1 MDKKIEVQVTGLRLE
16 EQSETPILI
25 LQELESSKVFPI
37 WIGTFE
43 AVSIAYAQE
52 NLPTSRPLTHE
63 LIITLIQKLN
73 GKVKELYI
81 FDVVDNAFHSNLI
94 IETNENIIEIPCR
107 PSDGVTI
114 ALRSNAKITIDSDL
128 FFQNCIELIDDNEI
142 EKFNE
147 FINSIEPSDFA

>member
-1 MDKKIEVQVTGLRLE
+1 MNKKIEVEVTGLRLE

-25 LQELESSKVFPI
+25 LQKLESSKVFPI

-63 LIITLIQKLN
+63 LMITLIHKLD

-81 FDVVDNAFHSNLI
+81 FDVIDNAFHSNLI
-94 IETNENIIEIPCR
+94 IETKENVIKIPCR

-128 FFQNCIELIDDNEI
+128 FYQNCIELVDDSEI
-142 EKFNE
+142 EKFNK